1 MHQWVKEFHTWWPP
15 FRVCILHDTGSYQGS
30 RHNLIRD
37 IGKSSSPGF
46 IVTSFNS
53 ILSYKDQL
61 KAQNFDYVIL
71 DEGHKIRNP
80 DAQGTIHILRNHF
93 YSKKLSLTSKFFT
106 KTGFFRHNK
115 RISFS
120 TLHFDTFFMLY
131 TMAKMTLKKGSH
143 NLRSNNLSN

>member
-1 MHQWVKEFHTWWPP
+1 MESVRKFNIKNLFFTVMHQWVKEFHIWWPP

-46 IVTSFNS
+46 IITSFNS

-80 DAQGTIHILRNHF
+80 DAQGTIHILPKHF
-93 YSKKLSLTSKFFT
+93 YSTKL
-106 KTGFFRHNK
+106 
-115 RISFS
+115 I
-120 TLHFDTFFMLY
+120 
-131 TMAKMTLKKGSH
+131 
-143 NLRSNNLSN
+143 

>member
-1 MHQWVKEFHTWWPP
+1 MHQWVKEFHNWWPP

-80 DAQGTIHILRNHF
+80 DAQGTIHILRKHF
-93 YSKKLSLTSKFFT
+93 FYQPQYFQEFFEHV
-106 KTGFFRHNK
+106 F
-115 RISFS
+115 
-120 TLHFDTFFMLY
+120 LY
-131 TMAKMTLKKGSH
+131 VI
-143 NLRSNNLSN
+143 